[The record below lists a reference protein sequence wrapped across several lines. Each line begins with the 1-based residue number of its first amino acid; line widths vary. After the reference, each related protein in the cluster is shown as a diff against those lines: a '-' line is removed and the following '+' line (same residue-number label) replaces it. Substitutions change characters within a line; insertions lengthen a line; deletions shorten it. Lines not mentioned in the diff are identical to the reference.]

1 MKDRFDEL
9 VGGSGDLDPD
19 ERTRLQR
26 VHELLV
32 EAGPPPEVPL
42 DLLKP
47 PAAEPIRLLPQRRR
61 YALAL
66 IAAAL
71 VSVAFGSGHLLGGRG
86 DDSSVVRS
94 ISMAGVGEGGAAVA
108 SIEIREQDGAGNWPM
123 LMRVRGLP
131 ESRSRDDY
139 YELWLTRNGELA
151 DSCGRFIVSGGVT
164 EVTLTVPYGF
174 RRYDGWVVTRR
185 GSEEPLLT
193 T

>member
-1 MKDRFDEL
+1 MKNRFDEL
-9 VGGSGDLDPD
+9 VGGLDDLDPA
-19 ERTRLQR
+19 ERARLQR

-42 DLLKP
+42 DLLEP
-47 PAAEPIRLLPQRRR
+47 PAAEPVRLLPQRRR

-66 IAAAL
+66 IAASLA
-71 VSVAFGSGHLLGGRG
+71 SVAFGSGYLLGGRG

-94 ISMAGVGEGGAAVA
+94 ISMASVGEGGAAVA

-123 LMRVRGLP
+123 VMRVQGLQ

-164 EVTLTVPYGF
+164 EVALSVPYGF
-174 RRYDGWVVTRR
+174 KRYDGWVVTRR
-185 GSEEPLLT
+185 GSEEPVLST
-193 T
+193 